1 VVGHFQIVLEWNYR
15 FVQSS
20 RRHLK
25 TVGARRL
32 KCSQFHDVDPPTLG
46 TAVQNGVA
54 VPNCPF
60 SEQKL
65 AGSGTPPTTL
75 TPPFLGLMVSSI
87 MTQGVV
93 SGQVERL
100 EQKIRRKCHATE

>member
-1 VVGHFQIVLEWNYR
+1 MVGLFQIVLEKNYR

-25 TVGARRL
+25 AIGARRL
-32 KCSQFHDVDPPTLG
+32 TCSQLHVMDPPTLG

-54 VPNCPF
+54 VVNWPF
-60 SEQKL
+60 CVQKL
-65 AGSGTPPTTL
+65 AGSGMSPTTL

-100 EQKIRRKCHATE
+100 E